1 MKNDREIRKV
11 GGSISGYIFQVEAFS
26 ANIIHGN
33 GRENPNDKYDRIEIE
48 REREIDR
55 ILLYKPLFTT
65 RGLHLS
71 SIVVSRK
78 N

>member
-33 GRENPNDKYDRIEIE
+33 GRENPNDRNRDR
-48 REREIDR
+48 DR
-55 ILLYKPLFTT
+55 MLLYKPLFTT

-71 SIVVSRK
+71 SIVVRRK